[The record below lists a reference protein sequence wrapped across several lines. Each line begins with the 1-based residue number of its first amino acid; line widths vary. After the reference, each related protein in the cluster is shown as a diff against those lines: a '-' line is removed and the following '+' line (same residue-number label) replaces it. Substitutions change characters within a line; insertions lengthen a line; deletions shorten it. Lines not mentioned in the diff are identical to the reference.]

1 MCTRRAWVAA
11 TCLALPLLAEVRNVG
26 PSFIPDA
33 TVKAVNL
40 NGWRTV
46 GQANW
51 KAENG
56 ELVGK
61 AAEGSSGWLM
71 LDHSYQDVAFYSLF
85 RCADACD
92 TGVLL
97 RAQKTAA
104 GTKGVYLSL
113 KGDEV
118 TAYNVTLDNEG
129 KETGR
134 EKARLAGGQI
144 RFAPPPKE
152 GSSGGPSAA
161 ALAAFRASQVAPP
174 GVTLPISRP
183 PTGLR
188 KGDWNEIEILL
199 DADIIR
205 AFGNDGGVQASAAT
219 EDMNGFGPVAL
230 YVGPGTEVRFKD
242 IAYKDLA
249 TRTWPKEQLS
259 SRFRMQQLS
268 PFYYGWS
275 AAAADFNH
283 DGIMDLAS
291 GAYYYLV
298 PTTTPRA
305 RSIRHKPTIP
315 PPNTQTTT
323 GSCTPTTSRAT
334 VGPTS

>member
-1 MCTRRAWVAA
+1 MCSRRIWVAA
-11 TCLALPLLAEVRNVG
+11 TCLALPLFSQIRNVG

-33 TVKAVNL
+33 TFKARSL
-40 NGWRTV
+40 RGWHPV

-51 KAENG
+51 KVENG
-56 ELVGK
+56 EVVGK
-61 AAEGSSGWLM
+61 AAEGTSGWLM
-71 LDHSYQDVAFYSLF
+71 LDHNYQDVAFYGLF

-97 RAQKTAA
+97 RAQKTAD

-118 TAYNVTLDNEG
+118 TAYNITLDNQG
-129 KETGR
+129 KETAR
-134 EKARLAGGQI
+134 EKARPAGGQI
-144 RFAPPPKE
+144 RFAPPKKA
-152 GSSGGPSAA
+152 GNADGGGPSAA
-161 ALAAFRASQVAPP
+161 ALAAFRASQAAPP
-174 GVTLPISRP
+174 GVTLPITRP
-183 PTGLR
+183 PAGLR
-188 KGDWNEIEILL
+188 KGDWNEIEVLL

-283 DGIMDLAS
+283 DGIMDVAS
-291 GAYYYLV
+291 GAYYY
-298 PTTTPRA
+298 
-305 RSIRHKPTIP
+305 
-315 PPNTQTTT
+315 
-323 GSCTPTTSRAT
+323 
-334 VGPTS
+334 VGPDFNTTHEIYP